1 MRRLLPDLRSD
12 TTAILTLNCARKPP
26 CGRSLLVTSIF
37 FRHARRGFASLSM
50 SERSQPRRVGL
61 QNVCIFLERN
71 GDWGVYPCFDSA
83 DSLARV
89 RMLRAVSCR
98 VHSVTLAWPT
108 FTGKI
113 PWRAANRTASVF
125 DTRRK
130 RRKIQLMLSIG
141 PSACESVASA
151 GYVSMRHSD
160 ASDDQITHFRCEIP
174 VPAII
179 NSRCAKAREHK
190 ILFHGTDLAWP
201 R

>member
-1 MRRLLPDLRSD
+1 
-12 TTAILTLNCARKPP
+12 
-26 CGRSLLVTSIF
+26 
-37 FRHARRGFASLSM
+37 M

-108 FTGKI
+108 FYRKDSL
-113 PWRAANRTASVF
+113 ASGESHGIRF
-125 DTRRK
+125 RDSAQKTKDPADAEHR
-130 RRKIQLMLSIG
+130 
-141 PSACESVASA
+141 PSARESVGLGRLCLHADIA
-151 GYVSMRHSD
+151 D
-160 ASDDQITHFRCEIP
+160 ASDDQITYFRCAIP

-179 NSRCAKAREHK
+179 NSPSHQVTCSRFRSV
-190 ILFHGTDLAWP
+190 P
-201 R
+201 Y